1 MHGTHFFMNPGPTNI
16 PDRILRAMDRGAIDF
31 TGAEFKAIAEECFA
45 GLKPVFKT
53 EGTILAYAATGHGAW
68 EAALVNLF
76 SPGDQILVV
85 ESGFFSL
92 NWGMRGEAFG
102 LDVET
107 LPKDWRHP
115 ADPGKLEA
123 RLREDREHRIKAV
136 LLVHCETSTG
146 VINPVAEL
154 RRAIDAAGHPALFL
168 VDTISSLASIDFRMD
183 EWGVDVVVAGSQ
195 KGLMLP
201 TGMAFTA
208 VSAKALAAARRRRSC
223 RASIGTGSGSS
234 AKARRPIG
242 TARRRCISST
252 GCARRCACWRRR
264 GSTTSSPAIIGWPRR
279 RGARCAP
286 GPAIAAPRS
295 TRSSRRPSRTRSP
308 RCWCPK
314 GVDADAVRQTA
325 LDRFNV
331 SLGGGLDRL
340 KGRVFRIGH
349 LGDLNEPMLL
359 GALAAIEMAL
369 DIVGVPHGSGGVNC
383 RDGVSRLSRIGAILR
398 PAFDRR
404 RRSLHRAGRRRSKRL
419 IRRGGKPVSRPRAAD
434 DFATIRARMEELRRE
449 REQSLSGQ
457 EAGPARSG
465 SRRESDAERRR
476 RERIEG
482 VPPPWVPTIFV
493 RKPRG

>member
-1 MHGTHFFMNPGPTNI
+1 MAHGTHFFMNPGPTNI

-45 GLKPVFKT
+45 GLKRVFKT

-76 SPGDQILVV
+76 SPGDKILVV

-115 ADPGKLEA
+115 ADPATLEA
-123 RLREDREHRIKAV
+123 RLREDPEHRIKAV

-146 VINPVAEL
+146 VVNPVAEL

-208 VSAKALAAARRRRSC
+208 VSAQGAGRRAPRRNC

-234 AKARRPIG
+234 GEGSQAYWNG
-242 TARRRCISST
+242 TAPVHFFYGLREALRMLEEE
-252 GCARRCACWRRR
+252 GLDNVFARHHRLAEATRCAVRAWTGNR
-264 GSTTSSPAIIGWPRR
+264 GPEIYSVEKEAQSNTITAVLVPEG
-279 RGARCAP
+279 C
-286 GPAIAAPRS
+286 
-295 TRSSRRPSRTRSP
+295 
-308 RCWCPK
+308 
-314 GVDADAVRQTA
+314 DADAVRQTA

-340 KGRVFRIGH
+340 KGKVFRIGH

-359 GALAAIEMAL
+359 GAIAAVEMAL
-369 DIVGVPHGSGGVNC
+369 DLVGVPHGKGGV
-383 RDGVSRLSRIGAILR
+383 D
-398 PAFDRR
+398 
-404 RRSLHRAGRRRSKRL
+404 
-419 IRRGGKPVSRPRAAD
+419 AAM
-434 DFATIRARMEELRRE
+434 AYLGCNE
-449 REQSLSGQ
+449 
-457 EAGPARSG
+457 
-465 SRRESDAERRR
+465 
-476 RERIEG
+476 
-482 VPPPWVPTIFV
+482 
-493 RKPRG
+493 